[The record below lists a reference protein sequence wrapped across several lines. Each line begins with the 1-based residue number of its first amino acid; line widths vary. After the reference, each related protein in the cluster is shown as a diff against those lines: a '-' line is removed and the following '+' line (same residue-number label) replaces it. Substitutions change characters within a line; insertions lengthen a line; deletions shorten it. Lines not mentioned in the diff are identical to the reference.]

1 VYLAEEYSFFIF
13 FVDFLF
19 IILSLI
25 VELYIL
31 DHHALEE
38 QGLKGYLGVVFCS
51 RVVSHGIACK

>member
-1 VYLAEEYSFFIF
+1 MYLAEEYSFFIF

-31 DHHALEE
+31 DHHALEVDVSVFF
-38 QGLKGYLGVVFCS
+38 YVVERHISCNFD
-51 RVVSHGIACK
+51 IPK